1 VTGDI
6 LAEARSQVLRGMLGG
21 INPIIAGNYLT
32 TLGRPAQA
40 DLDMLSRLTMPIKAP
55 SSTL

>member
-6 LAEARSQVLRGMLGG
+6 LAEPA
-21 INPIIAGNYLT
+21 T
-32 TLGRPAQA
+32 TSPRPAAPPQA
-40 DLDMLSRLTMPIKAP
+40 RLDMLGRLTMPVKAL

>member
-1 VTGDI
+1 MTGDL
-6 LAEARSQVLRGMLGG
+6 LAEPATT
-21 INPIIAGNYLT
+21 T

-40 DLDMLSRLTMPIKAP
+40 GLDMPGRLTMPIKAL

>member
-1 VTGDI
+1 MTG
-6 LAEARSQVLRGMLGG
+6 RHPG
-21 INPIIAGNYLT
+21 PAGYYLT

-40 DLDMLSRLTMPIKAP
+40 GLDMLGRLTMPIKAL